1 MTSVG
6 NARAHGFGAL
16 AADYHRLRP
25 GPPADAV
32 DWLVAPSGE
41 SALELGAGTGLFTAR
56 LSGRVADVFVIE
68 PDHRMRLVL
77 NDACPGIHILD
88 GRAEQIPLPDDSV
101 DAVYATDAWH
111 WFDPAGTGAEV
122 ARVLRPGGRLGVLW
136 NSPDQSIDWTAELF
150 APLGDH
156 PPGRE
161 PGRFELPEVLPFVE
175 RERLLLRWS
184 TDMSP
189 ADAVALIGTY
199 SAVLALPE
207 AEREVVAKRCRTIL
221 EDRAECLGTHTVPV
235 PYLTTCWR
243 TTFAG

>member
-1 MTSVG
+1 MAPVG

-25 GPPADAV
+25 GPPVDAV
-32 DWLVAPSGE
+32 EWLVDASGGK
-41 SALELGAGTGLFTAR
+41 ALELGAGTGHFTAQ
-56 LSGRVADVFVIE
+56 LSGRMNDVFVIE

-77 NDACPGIHILD
+77 TDYCPGIQILD

-101 DAVYATDAWH
+101 DAVYAMNAWH
-111 WFDPAGTGAEV
+111 WFDPATTGAEI

-136 NSPDQSIDWTAELF
+136 NSPDRSVDWTGELF

-156 PPGRE
+156 VPGRE
-161 PGRFELPEVLPFVE
+161 PGRFELPESLPFTPPE
-175 RERLLLRWS
+175 SRRLRW
-184 TDMSP
+184 TTTMSP

-207 AEREVVAKRCRTIL
+207 TEREVVAKRSRTVL
-221 EDRAECLGTHTVPV
+221 EDRAKRLGTDTVSV